1 MAKDIYQISENVI
14 GASGYIYVRATISEI
29 YERQYKGGF
38 RRFNMEMYD
47 FGSKEK
53 YPRGAKID
61 GREILSIGKFDKWL
75 KEHKCA

>member
-1 MAKDIYQISENVI
+1 MTKDIYLISENIMGVKDFT
-14 GASGYIYVRATISEI
+14 YVRATINEI

-38 RRFNMEMYD
+38 KRFNMEMHD

-61 GREILSIGKFDKWL
+61 GKEILSIGKFDKWL

>member
-14 GASGYIYVRATISEI
+14 GAKERIFVRATISEI

-47 FGSKEK
+47 FGNKEK

-61 GREILSIGKFDKWL
+61 GQEILSIGKFDKWL
-75 KEHKCA
+75 KEHKCV

>member
-1 MAKDIYQISENVI
+1 MAKDIYLVSENIMGVKDF
-14 GASGYIYVRATISEI
+14 AFVRATISEI

-38 RRFNMEMYD
+38 KRFNMEMYD

-53 YPRGAKID
+53 YPSGAKID

-75 KEHKCA
+75 KEKKA